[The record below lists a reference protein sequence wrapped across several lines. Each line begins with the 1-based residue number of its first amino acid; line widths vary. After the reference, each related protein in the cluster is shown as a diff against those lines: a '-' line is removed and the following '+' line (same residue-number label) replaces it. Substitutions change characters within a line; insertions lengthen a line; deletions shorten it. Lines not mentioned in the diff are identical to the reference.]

1 MFVVTVDHEACIGC
15 GECSTACPAQVFE
28 MEDGKA
34 QVVGDDCLGCQSCE
48 MVCPVTAIKVQEF

>member
-1 MFVVTVDHEACIGC
+1 MFVVTVDKEVCIGC
-15 GECSTACPAQVFE
+15 EECTKACPAKVLK

-48 MVCPVTAIKVQEF
+48 MVCPVTAIKVEEF